1 MELTVSYSAEKMV
14 GNLTEITAGGRGQ
27 QKALPGLEER
37 GRGAAVRLA
46 RPFLT
51 PFLDIIS

>member
-14 GNLTEITAGGRGQ
+14 GNLTEVTAGGRGQ
-27 QKALPGLEER
+27 QKALPGQEER